1 MTRAIVFAAAMAFA
15 LAAGAQQYKWVD
27 KDGKVRYGDSPPPGV
42 KATALKPPAA
52 APAAKPADAKG
63 AKAAPKGPLTPAEQE
78 AAYRKRQQEAD
89 KEREKQAQ
97 AEQEAE
103 AKKENCARAQDSLR
117 TFESGE
123 RVARTDAK
131 GERYFLDDSQRAAET
146 AKARKMVADWC
157 K

>member
-27 KDGKVRYGDSPPPGV
+27 KDSKVRYGDAPPPGV
-42 KATALKPPAA
+42 KATALKPPPA
-52 APAAKPADAKG
+52 APAAKGAKD
-63 AKAAPKGPLTPAEQE
+63 AKAAPQRPLTPAEQE
-78 AAYRKRQQEAD
+78 AQYRKRQQEAE

-97 AEQEAE
+97 AGQDAD
-103 AKKENCARAQDSLR
+103 ARKENCARAQDSLR

>member
-1 MTRAIVFAAAMAFA
+1 MKRAVVFAAAMAFA

-42 KATALKPPAA
+42 KATALKAPPAA
-52 APAAKPADAKG
+52 AAASKPGAKDAKG
-63 AKAAPKGPLTPAEQE
+63 APKGPLTPAEQE
-78 AAYRKRQQEAD
+78 AAFRKRQQEAV

-97 AEQEAE
+97 ATQETE
-103 AKKENCARAQDSLR
+103 AKKENCARAQEVLRSLQ
-117 TFESGE
+117 SGE

-131 GERYFLDDSQRAAET
+131 GERYFLEDEQRAAEA
-146 AKARKMVADWC
+146 AKAQKSVSEWC